1 MPYLIHLLCLTGL
14 FSVAII
20 LQEKNPFEDGTYTQ
34 FTLSIIEDG
43 DFNLINQTKDPGR
56 NWLATKTGNHP
67 NYEHPAIAIY
77 LFPFIGYQKL
87 LSQDQSFAQAHI
99 LATIFF
105 LMLGLILLKKVL
117 DYLDFQHSKEAIAVL
132 AFSTPFLW
140 FSLMASTTSNIFSLV
155 YSIIILAAFC
165 FNRDKST
172 TGLYFFL
179 GVATTLG
186 FAIRIQQFW
195 IVSLFLY
202 LFSIDKNR
210 SYHKVLSYI
219 AGALIPLSLL
229 LCNLYLRSGSFLH
242 PHHVYTSWTR
252 LGEFWNST
260 LYYALF
266 GPNGYF
272 VLSPI
277 YFIILIQGLI
287 LLYKKYEHKKLYIA
301 LIIPPTVLFLYY
313 SVQWPLM
320 DSLAG
325 RHQLDYFFVYSLI
338 IASALD
344 WSQKNRKIYYSL
356 WFLISLAIIW
366 NLRTHLAYFYIDN
379 TKGAE
384 WQFSYFVSPQYLAEQ
399 FWGAMNLI
407 KPLSHLVS
415 VLKFL
420 PLIFLLA
427 AGTFFFSRLS
437 YRNYLKFCY
446 YFILWG
452 VSFYFLFTQLNIY
465 NNPHNVST
473 YRREGIYQSKVITSG
488 NFATFYDD
496 FIETHHKGL
505 RWHLMQKDCATIQR
519 LIEIK
524 EEFIKAVKQEIIYD
538 PIGFVDM
545 LNAGKL
551 RRSYLEEQNLDEIY
565 ATLEEVCPF

>member
-210 SYHKVLSYI
+210 SYHKVLSY
-219 AGALIPLSLL
+219 
-229 LCNLYLRSGSFLH
+229 
-242 PHHVYTSWTR
+242 
-252 LGEFWNST
+252 
-260 LYYALF
+260 
-266 GPNGYF
+266 
-272 VLSPI
+272 
-277 YFIILIQGLI
+277 
-287 LLYKKYEHKKLYIA
+287 
-301 LIIPPTVLFLYY
+301 
-313 SVQWPLM
+313 
-320 DSLAG
+320 
-325 RHQLDYFFVYSLI
+325 
-338 IASALD
+338 
-344 WSQKNRKIYYSL
+344 
-356 WFLISLAIIW
+356 
-366 NLRTHLAYFYIDN
+366 
-379 TKGAE
+379 
-384 WQFSYFVSPQYLAEQ
+384 
-399 FWGAMNLI
+399 
-407 KPLSHLVS
+407 
-415 VLKFL
+415 
-420 PLIFLLA
+420 
-427 AGTFFFSRLS
+427 
-437 YRNYLKFCY
+437 
-446 YFILWG
+446 
-452 VSFYFLFTQLNIY
+452 
-465 NNPHNVST
+465 
-473 YRREGIYQSKVITSG
+473 
-488 NFATFYDD
+488 
-496 FIETHHKGL
+496 
-505 RWHLMQKDCATIQR
+505 
-519 LIEIK
+519 
-524 EEFIKAVKQEIIYD
+524 
-538 PIGFVDM
+538 
-545 LNAGKL
+545 
-551 RRSYLEEQNLDEIY
+551 
-565 ATLEEVCPF
+565 